1 MDSGMKKTIGIIGGM
16 GPLATVDLYRK
27 IVLHTKA
34 ANDRAHIHV
43 IIDSNTA
50 VPDRTAGI
58 LGTGPSPLP
67 ELVKSAKLLEAAG
80 ADFLIMPC
88 NTAHFFYEHIARET
102 KLPLLHM
109 LRLTAGEIK
118 RQRLGRVAL
127 LATDGTVKTGIYA
140 KLFDEYGIPHIL
152 PDADEQRAV
161 MDVIYNGVKAGRTDY
176 DTANLR
182 AALDA
187 LIKRGAE
194 AFVLGCT
201 ELPVAFED
209 YHLDYPAVDPTLVLA
224 LAAVEAAGYDA
235 IP

>member
-1 MDSGMKKTIGIIGGM
+1 MKKTIGIIGGM

-34 ANDRAHIHV
+34 ANDREHIHV

-50 VPDRTAGI
+50 VPDRTTGI
-58 LGTGPSPLP
+58 LGTGESPVP
-67 ELVKSAKLLEAAG
+67 ELVRSAKLLEAAG

-88 NTAHFFYEHIARET
+88 NTAHYFYEDIIRQT

-109 LRLTAGEIK
+109 LRLTADEIR
-118 RQRLGRVAL
+118 RQKHGRVAL

-140 KLFDEYGIPHIL
+140 RLFEEHGIPYLL

-161 MDVIYNGVKAGRTDY
+161 MDAIYNGVKAGRVDY

-187 LIKRGAE
+187 LMRRGGE

-209 YHLDYPAVDPTLVLA
+209 YRLGYPAVDPTLVLA
-224 LAAVEAAGYDA
+224 LAAIKAAGYDA
-235 IP
+235 VP

>member
-1 MDSGMKKTIGIIGGM
+1 
-16 GPLATVDLYRK
+16 
-27 IVLHTKA
+27 
-34 ANDRAHIHV
+34 
-43 IIDSNTA
+43 
-50 VPDRTAGI
+50 
-58 LGTGPSPLP
+58 
-67 ELVKSAKLLEAAG
+67 
-80 ADFLIMPC
+80 
-88 NTAHFFYEHIARET
+88 
-102 KLPLLHM
+102 LLHM

-140 KLFDEYGIPHIL
+140 KLFDEYGVPHIL